1 LNSEPVNAYKMSNN
15 RPSISA
21 GPHPQVAFE
30 EIEHT
35 ADQMLRIYGS
45 NLEELLL
52 NAARGMNS
60 LMVTKHVP
68 CSEHQEKFVELD
80 AMDTESLLVDWLSE
94 LAYWAEIE
102 MLVFH
107 EFKIESVSPTHLG
120 ARIYG
125 TRVTQLE
132 KHIKAVTYHNL
143 EIVQTEKG
151 LTATVVFDV

>member
-1 LNSEPVNAYKMSNN
+1 MSNN
-15 RPSISA
+15 RLPTLA
-21 GPHPQVAFE
+21 GSHHRVAFE

-35 ADQMLRIYGS
+35 ADRALQICGS

-60 LMVTKHVP
+60 LMIPKHIP
-68 CSEHQEKFVELD
+68 CAEHQEKLVALE

-94 LAYWAEIE
+94 LAYWAESE

-107 EFKIESVSPTHLG
+107 EFKIESVSPTHL
-120 ARIYG
+120 RVLMYG
-125 TRVTQLE
+125 TRVAQLE

-143 EIVQTEKG
+143 EVVQTENG